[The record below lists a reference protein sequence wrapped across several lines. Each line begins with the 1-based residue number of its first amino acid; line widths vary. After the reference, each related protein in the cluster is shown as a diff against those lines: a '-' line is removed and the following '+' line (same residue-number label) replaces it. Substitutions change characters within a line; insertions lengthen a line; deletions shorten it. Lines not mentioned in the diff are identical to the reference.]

1 MSTLRQAAYG
11 LALLV
16 AIALLIWG
24 SYQQSQ
30 AAQARAKADAG
41 RIATLEQR
49 SARQA
54 QTIITLGADIAA
66 QRLAQQSLQNTRA
79 DLQQANAVH
88 QMLKKETVRNDPP
101 AQNWAAQPLPAL
113 TRRLHQRPAITGTA
127 GYRAFL
133 SSRNTLQP
141 AAGGADR

>member
-11 LALLV
+11 FALLL

-54 QTIITLGADIAA
+54 QTIISLGADIAA
-66 QRLAQQSLQNTRA
+66 QRLAQQGLQNNRA
-79 DLQQANAVH
+79 DLQQANATH
-88 QMLKKETVRNDPP
+88 QVQKKETVRNDPS

-133 SSRNTLQP
+133 SGRDALHP
-141 AAGGADR
+141 ATGGADR

>member
-1 MSTLRQAAYG
+1 MTTLRQAAYG
-11 LALLV
+11 LALLL

-30 AAQARAKADAG
+30 AAQARATADAAH
-41 RIATLEQR
+41 IATLEQR

-54 QTIITLGADIAA
+54 QTIINLGADIAA
-66 QRLAQQSLQNTRA
+66 QRLAQQTLQNNRA
-79 DLQQANAVH
+79 DLQQANATH
-88 QMLKKETVRNDPP
+88 QVQKKETVRNDPP

-133 SSRNTLQP
+133 SGRDALHP
-141 AAGGADR
+141 ATGGADR

>member
-11 LALLV
+11 VALLL

-49 SARQA
+49 NTRQA
-54 QTIITLGADIAA
+54 QTIIALGADIAA
-66 QRLAQQSLQNTRA
+66 QRLAQQGLQNNRA
-79 DLQQANAVH
+79 DLQQANATH
-88 QMLKKETVRNDPP
+88 QVQKKETVRNDPP

-133 SSRNTLQP
+133 SGRDALHP
-141 AAGGADR
+141 ATGGADR

>member
-11 LALLV
+11 FALLL
-16 AIALLIWG
+16 AITLLIWG
-24 SYQQSQ
+24 SYQQGQ
-30 AAQARAKADAG
+30 AAQARAKADAE
-41 RIATLEQR
+41 RITTLEQR

-54 QTIITLGADIAA
+54 QTIISMGADIAA

-88 QMLKKETVRNDPP
+88 QVQKKETVRNDPP

-113 TRRLHQRPAITGTA
+113 TRRLHERPAITGAT

-133 SSRNTLQP
+133 SGRDAVHP
-141 AAGGADR
+141 AAGGTDR